1 MPSDLCVYLPRNP
14 KISPYYQCVED
25 HFETFDQVY
34 GKDRAGKIG
43 TSMILCVS
51 YFGDCEKGSLKLTS

>member
-34 GKDRAGKIG
+34 GKDRDGKDRDVYDF
-43 TSMILCVS
+43 MRFL
-51 YFGDCEKGSLKLTS
+51 FW

>member
-25 HFETFDQVY
+25 HF
-34 GKDRAGKIG
+34 GKDRDVYDF
-43 TSMILCVS
+43 MRFL
-51 YFGDCEKGSLKLTS
+51 FW